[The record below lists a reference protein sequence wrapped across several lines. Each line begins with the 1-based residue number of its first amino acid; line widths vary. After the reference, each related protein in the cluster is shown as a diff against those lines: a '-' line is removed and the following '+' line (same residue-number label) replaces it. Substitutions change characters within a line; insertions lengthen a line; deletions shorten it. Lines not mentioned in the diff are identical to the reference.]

1 MEKRVLLAIVL
12 SFLILILYQAFFVKS
27 PPKPEGPPESIT
39 DIQKTPEERPGEKE
53 PISPQAMPEER
64 EPAEE
69 EKDLQPISA
78 QTEEEV
84 LVDTSLYR
92 AVWSNRGGV
101 LKSWKL
107 KEHTDENKED
117 LDLVSLRAEELGI
130 YPFALRTDD
139 SSFDSTVNSALF
151 ESSNI
156 KLELEGGRTG
166 ELRFQYADEKGTRV
180 EKILTFQDGKYD
192 FDMIIN
198 VWKYGQR
205 IEFHTLWGPGIGN
218 PTETEQRSRF
228 GGARGM
234 AVFPPP
240 ARPKKDRLEERKFM
254 KAQQWEDLISRKH
267 NDFYFVQWA
276 AYEDNYFTALFL
288 TSPEKASASF
298 HREGPEENPYFF
310 LSVSSPHR
318 VYIGPKDF
326 DILNEFG
333 YGTKRLIRFGFFGVI
348 SEILLRASKSIYK
361 RIPNWGIAIII
372 LTFIIKII
380 FFPLT
385 YSSMR
390 SMSKMQ
396 ELQPK
401 IKALKSKYKK
411 AKQDI
416 AQRRKMNEEIMKLY
430 KQHGINPAG
439 GCLPLLI
446 QIPVFWGFFRL
457 LVVAIEFRHSPFIFW
472 IKDLSVKDPF
482 YVTPILMGIT
492 QFISQKMTP
501 TSADPTQAR
510 MMLLMPVIM
519 TIFFMNFQSGLVLY
533 WLTNNVLQIGQQY
546 IMNRLRQKKKRESHG
561 KGRKK

>member
-1 MEKRVLLAIVL
+1 MEKRVLIAIVL
-12 SFLILILYQAFFVKS
+12 SFLILILYQAFFIK
-27 PPKPEGPPESIT
+27 KQPEPAIPPESIT
-39 DIQKTPEERPGEKE
+39 GIERKPEQKSAEKELLSPLATPEERVG
-53 PISPQAMPEER
+53 
-64 EPAEE
+64 AEE
-69 EKDLQPISA
+69 ERDLQPISA
-78 QTEEEV
+78 QAEEEIRIE
-84 LVDTSLYR
+84 TSLYQ

-101 LKSWKL
+101 LKSWRL
-107 KEHTDENKED
+107 REHTDENKED
-117 LDLVSLRAEELGI
+117 LDLVSGRSSELDM
-130 YPFALRTDD
+130 YPFSLRTDD
-139 SSFDSTVNSALF
+139 SSFDSTINSALF
-151 ESSNI
+151 EFSSL
-156 KLELEGGRTG
+156 KLDLGGGRSG
-166 ELRFQYADEKGTRV
+166 ELRFQYADDKGTRV

-192 FDMIIN
+192 FDVIIN
-198 VWKYGQR
+198 VWKHGQK
-205 IEFHTLWGPGIGN
+205 IDFHAIWGPGIGN
-218 PTETEQRSRF
+218 PTEAELKSRF
-228 GGARGM
+228 GGARGV

-254 KAQQWEDLISRKH
+254 PIKQWQNLIAKKQ

-310 LSVSSPHR
+310 LSMSSPHK

-326 DILNEFG
+326 DTLSEFG
-333 YGTKRLIRFGFFGVI
+333 YGAKKLIRFGFFGVI
-348 SEILLRASKSIYK
+348 SEILLRAGKSIHK
-361 RIPNWGIAIII
+361 LIPNRGIGIII
-372 LTFIIKII
+372 LTFLIKIV

-385 YSSMR
+385 YSGMR

-401 IKALKSKYKK
+401 IKALKAKYKK

-416 AQRRKMNEEIMKLY
+416 GQRRKMNEETMKLY
-430 KQHGINPAG
+430 KQHGVNPAG
-439 GCLPLLI
+439 GCLPMLI

-482 YVTPILMGIT
+482 FVTPILMGIT

-510 MMLLMPVIM
+510 MMLMMPVIM

-533 WLTNNVLQIGQQY
+533 WLTNNILQIGQQY
-546 IMNRLRQKKKRESHG
+546 IMNRIRQKKKRESHG
-561 KGRKK
+561 KRRKK